1 MQTSANFLQQVCHNI
16 VVEPELL
23 PLESANFRSIQ
34 GNHADKARLDIS
46 ATGLWGPF
54 QKTMFDVRIFHPYA
68 KSYENQKI
76 ADVYTRHEQE
86 KRRNYLQRVLQTEK
100 ASFTPL
106 VSSTNGGM
114 GKEAQQFHNKVAHM
128 MADKTRESYSDVINC
143 MHTKL
148 AFNMLRSVLM
158 SVRGSRGKKNRAHE
172 TPLSYLSF
180 NLIPEM
186 KHYESLWLMWH
197 RWSFISILYWGIF
210 KM

>member
-1 MQTSANFLQQVCHNI
+1 
-16 VVEPELL
+16 
-23 PLESANFRSIQ
+23 
-34 GNHADKARLDIS
+34 
-46 ATGLWGPF
+46 
-54 QKTMFDVRIFHPYA
+54 MFDVRIFHPYA

-76 ADVYTRHEQE
+76 ADVYSRHEQE
-86 KRRNYLQRVLQTEK
+86 KRRNYPQRVLRTEK

-106 VSSTNGGM
+106 VSSTIGGM
-114 GKEAQQFHNKVAHM
+114 GKEAQQFHKRVAQM

-143 MHTKL
+143 MRTKL
-148 AFNMLRSVLM
+148 AFNMLKLRSVLL
-158 SVRGSRGKKNRAHE
+158 SVCGSRGKKNRAHE

-197 RWSFISILYWGIF
+197 SWSFISILYWGTF

>member
-1 MQTSANFLQQVCHNI
+1 MISNHTLICKTGGYVIFRHNRICDVNANFLQQVCHNI

-34 GNHADKARLDIS
+34 GNLAEKARLDIS

-86 KRRNYLQRVLQTEK
+86 MWRNYQQRVLLTQK

-106 VSSTNGGM
+106 AYCTDRRM
-114 GKEAQQFHNKVAHM
+114 GKEAQQFHKKVAHM
-128 MADKTRESYSDVINC
+128 MADKTRES
-143 MHTKL
+143 
-148 AFNMLRSVLM
+148 
-158 SVRGSRGKKNRAHE
+158 
-172 TPLSYLSF
+172 
-180 NLIPEM
+180 
-186 KHYESLWLMWH
+186 
-197 RWSFISILYWGIF
+197 
-210 KM
+210 